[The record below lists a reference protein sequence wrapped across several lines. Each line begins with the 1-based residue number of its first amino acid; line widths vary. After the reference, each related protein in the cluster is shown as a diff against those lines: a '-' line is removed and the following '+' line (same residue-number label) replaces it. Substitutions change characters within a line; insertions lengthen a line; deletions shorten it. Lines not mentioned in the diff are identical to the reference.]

1 MDGFTDILGM
11 TRAQAGAAQR
21 KKRILSAAGIRP
33 TVAVD
38 PSLPPTA
45 EQAQAVSDREAI
57 AAGAGGVSEGALKLG
72 AAAADIGTLPVRAGM
87 GALNTALRIPNAF
100 GAGIP
105 YLPENAFGGSSASMT
120 PYMDKLRAVNGEA
133 APAAAPAMTQPVIPA
148 KVPVS
153 AKVPAVARV
162 SGFDVPSMDRGDG
175 ATTALTAQPGIT
187 PVAAGPGAIRK
198 IVGPDG
204 RTTYTDQ
211 GTAGTVL
218 TPGNAQGGFIAPSS
232 GPAAP
237 PVDWAA
243 QSAAA
248 DQRLADQAR
257 TIGGQNMSYKRTDAE
272 IAQNAKN
279 NALIALNGESPR
291 RGANAAAYLQ
301 SLEQGNTARLN
312 NAAALN
318 ARMAEHLTPSGT
330 AVAGIQADAPHR
342 AAQTA
347 LAKQQAESAA
357 QVEEDRK
364 AAADIRKQMIAETD
378 PAKYKALERKLY
390 AIQGKAQPKYQIV
403 TEKGVAADGITPTQT
418 SHIVSEDTTGNPI
431 ATPLVGPG
439 VGASAPVVVNG
450 YRFPNQ
456 AAADRYKKDA
466 GVK

>member
-1 MDGFTDILGM
+1 MGALDILGM
-11 TRAQAGAAQR
+11 TPAQADAVQK
-21 KKRILSAAGIRP
+21 KKRLLSVAGI
-33 TVAVD
+33 
-38 PSLPPTA
+38 
-45 EQAQAVSDREAI
+45 Q
-57 AAGAGGVSEGALKLG
+57 
-72 AAAADIGTLPVRAGM
+72 
-87 GALNTALRIPNAF
+87 
-100 GAGIP
+100 
-105 YLPENAFGGSSASMT
+105 
-120 PYMDKLRAVNGEA
+120 
-133 APAAAPAMTQPVIPA
+133 PAAAPVASADPAVTQLAPIVPA
-148 KVPVS
+148 KIDQPIGAKIGEDMNRLVGTASNSLVTGTKDAAGLVGDVAAAGIKPFVEAGSAYFGSGDPSTTAAAPAVTPARLAVVPARPPVS
-153 AKVPAVARV
+153 QSALADPTAGIGDTSALNNVAPAV
-162 SGFDVPSMDRGDG
+162 
-175 ATTALTAQPGIT
+175 QPGIT

-198 IVGPDG
+198 VVGPDG
-204 RTTYTDQ
+204 RVTYTDQ
-211 GTAGTVL
+211 GTEGTVL
-218 TPGNAQGGFIAPSS
+218 TRANARGGFISPS
-232 GPAAP
+232 GPATP
-237 PVDWAA
+237 PVNWAA
-243 QSAAA
+243 QSAAM

-257 TIGGQNMSYKRTDAE
+257 NIGGINMPWKRTDAE

-279 NALIALNGESPR
+279 DALIALSGDSPKK
-291 RGANAAAYLQ
+291 GANAAAYLRT
-301 SLEQGNTARLN
+301 LEEGNTAQLN
-312 NAAALN
+312 NAATIN
-318 ARMAEHLTPSGT
+318 ARMAEHLIPSGT
-330 AVAGIQADAPHR
+330 AVAGIQANAPHV